1 MPTLYRNENFDEG
14 GSILHFSVLF
24 GKSNYMLP
32 DNDIVTIKNILLLFM
47 GLVIVLV
54 IKELSAL
61 LIPLT
66 FAIFIGILLQPVIA
80 YLDKKNWPYMLSII
94 VITVLTLGFVFL
106 VGLIVFD
113 TGLQIADQKDKL
125 LTQIGNRLNDLV
137 IQFENIPGFSALKER
152 DFKETLYQIVSPEMM
167 LNTSGMVASE
177 VGNFVF
183 NLVLSAIYL
192 VAVLGSIVKY
202 EKYINYLEGDDDI
215 AKQRLLKAFVEIKD
229 AVASYMKVKFF
240 TSLSTGAFFGLI
252 CWGFGVDFPLFWGF
266 LAFML
271 NFIPTVGSI
280 MATIPPVLLGLIQID
295 NGTSYIFFIL
305 LLIATQFVWGNV
317 VEPLMMGSKV
327 ALNTVAVILGLVIWG
342 YIWGIAGMLL
352 SVPLIVLAR
361 VILAQI
367 PDADLIVKLMG
378 RSQLDDDEA
387 D

>member
-361 VILAQI
+361 VILAENTY
-367 PDADLIVKLMG
+367 AHCCRHVCYCC
-378 RSQLDDDEA
+378 
-387 D
+387 

>member
-1 MPTLYRNENFDEG
+1 
-14 GSILHFSVLF
+14 
-24 GKSNYMLP
+24 MLP
-32 DNDIVTIKNILLLFM
+32 DNNIVTIKNILLLFM
-47 GLVIVLV
+47 GIVIVLV

-80 YLDKKNWPYMLSII
+80 YLDRKGWPYMLSIT

-113 TGLQIADQKDKL
+113 TGLQIVDQKDKL
-125 LTQIGNRLNDLV
+125 LTQIGNKLNSLV
-137 IQFENIPGFSALKER
+137 IQFESIPGFSALKER
-152 DFKETLYQIVSPEMM
+152 DFTETLYQILSPEMM
-167 LNTSGMVASE
+167 LNTSGMVATE

-202 EKYINYLEGDDDI
+202 EKYISYLEGDDDI
-215 AKQRLLKAFVEIKD
+215 GKQRLLKAFIEIKD

-240 TSLSTGAFFGLI
+240 TSLSTGAFFGII
-252 CWGFGVDFPLFWGF
+252 CWSFGVDFALFWGF

-295 NGTSYIFFIL
+295 NGSSYLFFIL

-378 RSQLDDDEA
+378 RSQLDADET

>member
-1 MPTLYRNENFDEG
+1 
-14 GSILHFSVLF
+14 
-24 GKSNYMLP
+24 MLP

-378 RSQLDDDEA
+378 RSQLDADEP